1 MEGTFDQF
9 VLVEQEEWMTVTNY
23 ILSMVNVVGW
33 FFGAKRYF
41 QQYFNYI
48 VTVSFTGG
56 GNHRPAASHW
66 QTSADRVFI
75 AKRSTQ
81 EVHRSTDYGPEVH
94 RSTDYGPSHTHF
106 VVSRG
111 LYDEELY

>member
-1 MEGTFDQF
+1 LEGTFDQF

-33 FFGAKRYF
+33 FFGAKHYF

-56 GNHRPAASHW
+56 GNHRPIASHW
-66 QTSADRVFI
+66 QTW
-75 AKRSTQ
+75 
-81 EVHRSTDYGPEVH
+81 
-94 RSTDYGPSHTHF
+94 SHN
-106 VVSRG
+106 VVSSTPHMSGVRTHNFSG
-111 LYDEELY
+111 DRHWLYGNKLSGIHYYSK